1 MNSNGH
7 LKGIKNHAKSIKAMS
22 DATKKS
28 SKAQREYARATKSA
42 KKSQDGFF
50 GGFGKRLATLGK
62 YLIATKLISAAVGG
76 LSAIFIGGARKAI
89 ELDKAFADLSA
100 VAGLT
105 VEELDKVKQTANE
118 VAGVTSLT
126 AVEVVALQKELAKL
140 GVPVDDIQNLTKP
153 IALLSQA
160 LGESGQATAV
170 TLQKIQNAYALTSEE
185 AGETA
190 NTLLGAV
197 NESALNLND
206 LGVGLQYAGASAKAS
221 GVSLEQTTSLLGV
234 LANNGIKAST
244 AVQVYV
250 RYLLS

>member
-1 MNSNGH
+1 MVVSVSV
-7 LKGIKNHAKSIKAMS
+7 LP
-22 DATKKS
+22 
-28 SKAQREYARATKSA
+28 
-42 KKSQDGFF
+42 
-50 GGFGKRLATLGK
+50 LGK

-160 LGESGQATAV
+160 LGESGQQTAV
-170 TLQKIQNAYALTSEE
+170 TLQKIQNAYALTSDT
-185 AGETA
+185 G
-190 NTLLGAV
+190 
-197 NESALNLND
+197 
-206 LGVGLQYAGASAKAS
+206 KP
-221 GVSLEQTTSLLGV
+221 
-234 LANNGIKAST
+234 
-244 AVQVYV
+244 
-250 RYLLS
+250 